1 MDFRQLRYF
10 ARVAELGS
18 FTAAA
23 EDLHVS
29 QPALGMQ
36 VKKLEEDIGAPLLA
50 RHSRG
55 AVTTPAGAALLT
67 HALDI
72 LQRLES
78 ARQAVRRYGE
88 NTAATFRVGVT
99 PSIGRALAIGI
110 LERATDHLSPV
121 ELLIVQA
128 FGEGLADQMLQ
139 GKLDFAFTH
148 RDLSDRTWVAIP
160 LIIDNPHIFGHPD
173 VIERLPDPIT
183 FAVAAGLP
191 LVLDGRGAFNRRRY
205 SSLADAWN
213 VALRDAIEVDS
224 IDIMRELVLKGNRC
238 SVAPFALFADEVR
251 EGKLSVRRIDEPRL
265 TRKLLL
271 NCRRDELMSAKER
284 QLRDMICALVDERIA
299 AGDLRWIRAGANSL
313 GQI

>member
-99 PSIGRALAIGI
+99 PSRALAIGI

>member
-191 LVLDGRGAFNRRRY
+191 LVLDGRG
-205 SSLADAWN
+205 SSFIAPASA
-213 VALRDAIEVDS
+213 AL
-224 IDIMRELVLKGNRC
+224 
-238 SVAPFALFADEVR
+238 
-251 EGKLSVRRIDEPRL
+251 
-265 TRKLLL
+265 
-271 NCRRDELMSAKER
+271 
-284 QLRDMICALVDERIA
+284 
-299 AGDLRWIRAGANSL
+299 
-313 GQI
+313 